1 MNLKRFIGVIFSVAL
16 ILSCLMFAF
25 ACGNRN
31 DSQSDSGS
39 TPEPQPASLTLADGS
54 IDLLFGESYMLSAT
68 YTGQSGVSLVWE
80 SQNPAVATVSDG
92 LVTATGKGSTKIIAT
107 YGEKTAECEVN
118 VNFGNYMPEL
128 KVKHITDDS
137 VRLSLNSQFSLDAYV
152 AFNGKNYPCEYA
164 VEVENADMVSYADG
178 TLTANRIGTTS
189 VKVKT
194 NWNSFDNA
202 LTEKTFD
209 VEVFNDVSINAII
222 TVDGDSYASNAL
234 QLSVT
239 PRFAGE
245 EYATSA
251 NVKFV
256 VNENGTK
263 TTINGTLVSGDS
275 AVEFENGLVTVA
287 GIGNALIRAEYT
299 DSLGNPYTCELN
311 VEVIVPVAEYNE
323 KFEFC
328 TENAFPLNDL
338 FGEGAEIISA
348 ASEGKELTVT
358 ENVIGLVAK
367 GENTPA
373 FEVKTTKG
381 GYVFKNV
388 YAYTRKITSANFSAT
403 FNLKNDVILDGYYV
417 LTEDVTGVNA
427 ASQLSGSKTTYFK
440 GVLDGCG
447 HTITATAGPNGL
459 FGALAGGAVIKNAKF
474 VLTFPEGRACGFAKN
489 NGTFNQND
497 AENHSLATLENLS
510 IVTTNYYAESTV
522 IMDQKPDKLHMTDVY
537 VKINGNAALGEYTEA
552 TSLRRAL
559 FFHDQALNDGVYD
572 QFNGGTIR
580 VYVVTE
586 TFIPIANGLNWKG
599 INFVTYAYNDTEKL
613 GSFTRENTSNGA
625 FNYNKIFNANDETD
639 AKSKFFSAGKYTY
652 LYGAHFNYKDGGIAR
667 FDTVNELI
675 ESGVTQVGSWTVE

>member
-1 MNLKRFIGVIFSVAL
+1 MNLKRFIGIIFSVAL
-16 ILSCLMFAF
+16 ILSCSMFAF
-25 ACGNRN
+25 ACGNKD
-31 DSQSDSGS
+31 DSQSNSGS
-39 TPEPQPASLTLADGS
+39 PDPRPASLTLTDSS

-68 YTGQSGVSLVWE
+68 YTEQPGLSLVWE
-80 SQNPAVATVSDG
+80 SQNTAVATVSGG

-107 YGEKTAECEVN
+107 YGEKSCECEVN

-128 KVKHITDDS
+128 KVKHIDDNN
-137 VRLSLNSQFSLDAYV
+137 VLLSLNSQFSLDAYV
-152 AFNGKNYPCEYA
+152 VFNGKNYPCEYT
-164 VEVENADMVSYADG
+164 VEVEDADMVSYSNG

-202 LTEKTFD
+202 LTEKTFE
-209 VEVFNDVSINAII
+209 VEVFNDVSISAIV
-222 TVDGDSYASNAL
+222 TVKGDSYASNVL

-239 PRFAGE
+239 PSFAGK

-263 TTINGTLVSGDS
+263 TDIDGTLVSGNS

-311 VEVIVPVAEYNE
+311 VEVTVPVAEYNE

-338 FGEGAEIISA
+338 FGDGAEIISA
-348 ASEGKELTVT
+348 TSEGNELTVT
-358 ENVIGLVAK
+358 ENVIGLAAK

-381 GYVFKNV
+381 GYLFKNV

-417 LTEDVTGVNA
+417 LAEDVTGVNA
-427 ASQLSGSKTTYFK
+427 ASQLAGSKTTYFK

-474 VLTFPEGRACGFAKN
+474 VLTFPEGKTCGFAKN
-489 NGTFNQND
+489 NDTFNQND
-497 AENHSLATLENLS
+497 AENHSFATLENLS
-510 IVTTNYYAESTV
+510 VVTTNYYAESTV
-522 IMDQKPDKLHMTDVY
+522 MMDQKPDKLHMTDVY

-552 TSLRRAL
+552 ASLRRAL
-559 FFHDQALNDGVYD
+559 FYHDQSLNDGVYD
-572 QFNGGTIR
+572 QFTGGMIS

-586 TFIPIANGLNWKG
+586 TFIPIANGLNWKV
-599 INFVTYAYNDTEKL
+599 INFITYAYNDAEKL

-625 FNYNKIFNANDETD
+625 FNYNKIFDANDEGSPE
-639 AKSKFFSAGKYTY
+639 SKLFSAGKLTY
-652 LYGAHFNYKDGGIAR
+652 LYGAHFNYKNGGIAR
-667 FDTVNELI
+667 FDTVKELI